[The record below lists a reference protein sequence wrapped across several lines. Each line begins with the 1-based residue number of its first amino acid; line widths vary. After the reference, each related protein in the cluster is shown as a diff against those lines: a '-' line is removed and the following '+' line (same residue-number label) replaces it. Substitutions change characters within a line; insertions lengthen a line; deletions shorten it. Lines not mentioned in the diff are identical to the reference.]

1 VWLYNKYV
9 APFHIEYLMPRSA
22 KTPRTT
28 ASPAAATRARPRGGR
43 ALEIRNILQAEI
55 ESGELPPGAALDE
68 RALAERFG
76 VSRTPVRE
84 ALQQLAA
91 LDLVRIAPRHGVSV
105 ARFSITRM
113 RSMLEF
119 IGELE
124 AICAKLA
131 TRRIDSAG
139 ITRLKASLA
148 ACKEAADRA
157 DSRAYAEANR
167 ELHDVIYQASRNPY
181 LTDHLRAARRMVQRY
196 HTRYF
201 HTQAQMRKSY
211 NDHVAVVEAILKGDE
226 AEAYHA
232 MLRHVPAGTTEFSEF
247 LATVPLEFF
256 EAEPV
261 E

>member
-1 VWLYNKYV
+1 
-9 APFHIEYLMPRSA
+9 MPRSA
-22 KTPRTT
+22 SAKTATPGRATART
-28 ASPAAATRARPRGGR
+28 RGGR
-43 ALEIRNILQAEI
+43 ALDIRNTLQAEI

-124 AICAKLA
+124 ALCAKLA
-131 TRRIDSAG
+131 ARRIDQPSG
-139 ITRLKASLA
+139 KAL
-148 ACKEAADRA
+148 EAALEACRQAAEQA
-157 DSRAYAEANR
+157 DTLAYNAANN
-167 ELHDVIYQASRNPY
+167 EFHEVIYQASRNPY
-181 LTDHLRAARRMVQRY
+181 LTDSLRTARRMVSRY
-196 HTRYF
+196 HLQRF
-201 HTQAQMRKSY
+201 HTQARMQKSLE
-211 NDHVAVVEAILKGDE
+211 DHTCVAKAILHGNE
-226 AEAYHA
+226 EQAYQR
-232 MLRHVPAGTTEFSEF
+232 MLLHVPSGTSEFSEF

-256 EAEPV
+256 ESETAANSD
-261 E
+261 